1 MRGGTVGPPTTSGG
15 YVCSQFT
22 VAGVCAR
29 LQSMVPE
36 DEEPSLGTYLDYM
49 YDLTLAVYG
58 TPLST
63 GIFDR
68 TMLLPLSQLPAMVKA
83 ESDEELPLDRL
94 GSLVS
99 DGWIPDLKVAD
110 TGEPGFAMYVPSR
123 VGLFLFIERGGYDA
137 TELRSLAEYE
147 EGFIDAILV
156 NEEAPYLDD
165 DRELLLCSW
174 RTRIEQ
180 ADSQLRLRREHGDLS
195 TDEEAKLL
203 DEIEQV
209 ERSVSFLDRRQLEGM
224 SKELR
229 EKTARMAYRVRARDE
244 LVRVWMLNHERAVM
258 RAGYTPYLIF
268 DGVQDYGGDES
279 EPPVTGP
286 PNWNHSLREPWA
298 SDEGVSIRLPGLRI
312 VGDRMTFSPPLK
324 PSDYAVRWR
333 EFDLDGYLRVRAQV
347 LGERKC
353 PYCHRKLP
361 ADAPADR
368 RYCSGEC
375 RTNAKMQR
383 YRARLKTVPTSRHQ
397 P

>member
-1 MRGGTVGPPTTSGG
+1 MS
-15 YVCSQFT
+15 S
-22 VAGVCAR
+22 
-29 LQSMVPE
+29 E
-36 DEEPSLGTYLDYM
+36 DREPSLATYLDYM

-68 TMLLPLSQLPAMVKA
+68 TMLLPLSKMPAMVKS

-94 GSLVS
+94 GALVS
-99 DGWIPDLKVAD
+99 DGWIPDVKVAD
-110 TGEPGFAMYVPSR
+110 TGEPGFAMYAPSR
-123 VGLFLFIERGGYDA
+123 VGLFLFLEREGYDA

-174 RTRIEQ
+174 RTQIEQ
-180 ADSQLRLRREHGDLS
+180 AASQLRLRREHGELS

-203 DEIEQV
+203 DEIEHV
-209 ERSVSFLDRRQLEGM
+209 ERSVAFLERRTLESM
-224 SKELR
+224 SNELR

-244 LVRVWMLNHERAVM
+244 LVRVWMLDHERATM

-268 DGVQDYGGDES
+268 DGVQHYGGDGS
-279 EPPVTGP
+279 DSPVTGP
-286 PNWNHSLREPWA
+286 PNWDHSLREPWA
-298 SDEGVSIRLPGLRI
+298 SDEGISIRLPGLRI
-312 VGDRMTFSPPLK
+312 VGDQMTFSPPLK
-324 PSDYAVRWR
+324 PSEYALRWR

-383 YRARLKTVPTSRHQ
+383 YRARLKGAATSRHQ